1 MTCKIDKID
10 NCQKEVIDGCE
21 TCNNYIDTMR
31 SIYNFTNKELVE
43 ELRKREGVKS
53 IDVKPHNSYYISVDE
68 DLKDIELDETG
79 PAIILIV
86 TD

>member
-1 MTCKIDKID
+1 MELNEFST
-10 NCQKEVIDGCE
+10 
-21 TCNNYIDTMR
+21 
-31 SIYNFTNKELVE
+31 KELVE

-53 IDVKPHNSYYISVDE
+53 MNVTPYNSYFVFVDDDFE
-68 DLKDIELDETG
+68 DIEVDETG